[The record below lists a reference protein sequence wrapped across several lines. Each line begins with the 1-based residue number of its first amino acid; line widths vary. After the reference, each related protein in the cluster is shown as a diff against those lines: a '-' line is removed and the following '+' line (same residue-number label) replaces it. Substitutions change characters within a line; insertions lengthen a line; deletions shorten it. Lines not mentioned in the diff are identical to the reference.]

1 MRLPVNDTAPMIV
14 PSTIDVDSPIPIAVP
29 ERARRRNS
37 ATDTRAAVAPPM
49 PLNSATICGI
59 AVICTVRAK

>member
-1 MRLPVNDTAPMIV
+1 MLPVNEIAPMAV
-14 PSTIDVDSPIPIAVP
+14 PSTIDVASPAPIGSPSRV
-29 ERARRRNS
+29 RRRYS
-37 ATDTRAAVAPPM
+37 ATETSAAVAPPM